1 MKIKCSW
8 VKFIDNDVRN
18 GDVGNDLAMMMLIMM
33 LVMLFVM
40 MMKMSS
46 MTFCFIGII
55 GHKYIHLLVNISISL
70 L

>member
-8 VKFIDNDVRN
+8 VKFIDNDVKN
-18 GDVGNDLAMMMLIMM
+18 VDVGNDVAMMML
-33 LVMLFVM
+33 VMVFVM

-46 MTFCFIGII
+46 MTLCFIKII
-55 GHKYIHLLVNISISL
+55 GHKYIHLFVNISISL

>member
-1 MKIKCSW
+1 MKNKCSW

-18 GDVGNDLAMMMLIMM
+18 GDVGNDVAKVMLIMM
-33 LVMLFVM
+33 LVMVFIV

-46 MTFCFIGII
+46 MTLCLIGII
-55 GHKYIHLLVNISISL
+55 GHKYIHFLVNISISL

>member
-1 MKIKCSW
+1 MNIKCSW

-18 GDVGNDLAMMMLIMM
+18 GDVGNDVAMMMLIMM
-33 LVMLFVM
+33 LVMVFII
-40 MMKMSS
+40 MMKMPS
-46 MTFCFIGII
+46 MTLCFIGIV